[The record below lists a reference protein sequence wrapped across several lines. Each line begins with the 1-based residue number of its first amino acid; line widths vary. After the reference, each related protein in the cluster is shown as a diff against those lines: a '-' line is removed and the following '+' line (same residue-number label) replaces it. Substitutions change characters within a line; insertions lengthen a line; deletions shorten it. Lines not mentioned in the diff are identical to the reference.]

1 MGITKNKKKDNKISK
16 NILKRV
22 NLNPPI
28 DNNLSIYLKGI
39 SKTKLLTVSEEVR
52 LAKKVGAGDIS
63 ARKRF
68 IESNLRL
75 VISIAKKYLDRGL
88 LFLDLIQEGNL
99 GLIKAVDKY
108 DYRKG
113 YKFSTYATWWIRQS
127 VTRAIADCGRTIR
140 LPVHMVEIIN
150 KLIRIR
156 RKLLQK
162 LDREPSIEEV
172 AQQLDYTPEK
182 VRIIINIQKQQPIS
196 LDCPIR
202 EEEDST
208 IEEFIED
215 KNTETPQGAAS
226 STILEE
232 QLREILNILDRR
244 ERKILK
250 LRFGLYNGH
259 PKTLAEAGREFG
271 ITRER
276 IRQIERKAL
285 YKLRC
290 LNKIEYIKDY
300 LKSD

>member
-1 MGITKNKKKDNKISK
+1 MRIMAKAQATITI
-16 NILKRV
+16 NILKRA
-22 NLNPPI
+22 NLKYPI
-28 DNNLSIYLKGI
+28 DTNLSIYLKGI
-39 SKTKLLTVSEEVR
+39 SKTKLLTASEEIR
-52 LAKKVGAGDIS
+52 LAKKVEAGDIW
-63 ARKRF
+63 AKKRF
-68 IESNLRL
+68 IESNLKL
-75 VISIAKKYLDRGL
+75 VISIAKIYLGMGL
-88 LFLDLIQEGNL
+88 LFLDLIQEGNI
-99 GLIKAVDKY
+99 GLIRAVEKF

-113 YKFSTYATWWIRQS
+113 YKFSTCATWWIRQS
-127 VTRAIADCGRTIR
+127 ITRAIANQARTIR

-150 KLIRIR
+150 KFVRIR

-162 LDREPSIEEV
+162 LDREPSIEEI

-182 VRIIINIQKQQPIS
+182 VREIIKISQQPIS
-196 LDCPIR
+196 LGSPIR
-202 EEEDST
+202 EEDSA

-232 QLREILNILDRR
+232 QLREIFNILNRR

-276 IRQIERKAL
+276 IRQIEWKAL
-285 YKLRC
+285 YKLKC
-290 LNKIEYIKDY
+290 LNKIEYIKDFF
-300 LKSD
+300 KSN

>member
-1 MGITKNKKKDNKISK
+1 MGITKDKKNYKFSI
-16 NILKRV
+16 NILKKP

-75 VISIAKKYLDRGL
+75 VISIAKKYLGRGL

-162 LDREPSIEEV
+162 LDREPSIEEI

-276 IRQIERKAL
+276 IRQIEWKAL
-285 YKLRC
+285 YKLKC
-290 LNKIEYIKDY
+290 LNKIEYFKDFF
-300 LKSD
+300 KSN

>member
-1 MGITKNKKKDNKISK
+1 MAKAQAAITI
-16 NILKRV
+16 NILKRA
-22 NLNPPI
+22 NLKYPI
-28 DNNLSIYLKGI
+28 DTNLSIYLKGI
-39 SKTKLLTVSEEVR
+39 SKTKLLTASEEIR
-52 LAKKVGAGDIS
+52 LAKKVEAGDIW
-63 ARKRF
+63 AKKRF
-68 IESNLRL
+68 IESNLKL
-75 VISIAKKYLDRGL
+75 VISIAKIYLGRGL

-162 LDREPSIEEV
+162 LDREPSIEEI

-232 QLREILNILDRR
+232 QLREILNILNRR

-276 IRQIERKAL
+276 IRQIEWKAL
-285 YKLRC
+285 YKLKC
-290 LNKIEYIKDY
+290 LSKIEYIKDF
-300 LKSD
+300 LKPD

>member
-1 MGITKNKKKDNKISK
+1 MGITKDKKNYKFSI
-16 NILKRV
+16 NILKKPD
-22 NLNPPI
+22 LNPPT
-28 DNNLSIYLKGI
+28 DNNLSFYLKGI
-39 SKTKLLTVSEEVR
+39 SKTKLLTASEEIR
-52 LAKKVGAGDIS
+52 LAKKVETGDIS

-68 IESNLRL
+68 IESNLKL
-75 VISIAKKYLDRGL
+75 VISIAKKYLGRGL

-140 LPVHMVEIIN
+140 LPVHMVETIN
-150 KLIRIR
+150 KLIRIQ

-162 LDREPSIEEV
+162 LDREPSIEEI

-182 VRIIINIQKQQPIS
+182 VKIIINIQKQQPIS

-208 IEEFIED
+208 IEKFIED

-226 STILEE
+226 FTILEE
-232 QLREILNILDRR
+232 QLREILNILNRR

-271 ITRER
+271 ISMER

-285 YKLRC
+285 YKLKC

-300 LKSD
+300 LKPD